1 MEVLN
6 QYLPKRLS
14 IKAYEFLQFA
24 LSYEMRKQ
32 TEKLDNKVAYILKH
46 YPKASEIKSSTARD
60 WFNKYDMISGV
71 IIEYNKFNEASEA
84 LNKKGFCIYTGEY
97 GEQTIMTIK
106 KYEELKAQE
115 EEPDDDEEVVLHID
129 DVLTN
134 PHVWIEAH

>member
-32 TEKLDNKVAYILKH
+32 TEHVTNKVAYILKH
-46 YPKASEIKSSTARD
+46 YPKASEIKPAAARD

-84 LNKKGFCIYTGEY
+84 LNKKGFCIYEGEY

-106 KYEELKAQE
+106 RCEELKAQE
-115 EEPDDDEEVVLHID
+115 EEPENEDIVVLHVD

-134 PHVWIEAH
+134 PHVWVETY